1 MRLILHIFK
10 KDFRHHWPALL
21 VSFAILAVFVWDQP
35 RHWTVHPP
43 DLRFFSSLLRYLP
56 LFLSLAWV
64 FLLIRIVQDESL
76 VGDRQFWLTRPYKW
90 HTLLAAKMLAAL
102 LLVHLPLFLAQLLL
116 LKLAFYPVLDSV
128 FGLLQIQ
135 LMLFGFLTLPAFVVG
150 SLTRTI
156 GQASLVVLG
165 LFLVLLGIASLMFVV
180 PSLEFSPDDFGDAM
194 AIITL
199 VSAVS
204 VVLIQFAF
212 RKTRISWCI
221 IAACLA
227 SYAVL
232 FLVAA
237 DVTLQTRGMPL
248 PNAAHPLPAK
258 LTFDSS
264 VSFQHQPGEQLD
276 SYGLDTRVELP
287 FLLGGIP
294 ADSVVRIY
302 AIKLDMDLPSG
313 EHWTSYWHSSFET
326 LIPGRTRVWPSV
338 TIKRAI
344 FEQIRNSS
352 VQARLSLAFNV
363 YRVGASSSIFVMGDS
378 LRLPGDTRCTRDQS
392 LSRMRCFSALKS
404 PEAFV
409 LLADLPNKSCSA
421 GAGRDSDPWA
431 AAPAFYANL
440 SESSTPEF
448 DFTPI
453 QETSVYLSRMRAYE
467 DLATDVPLC
476 SGASLVL
483 ARTKFQYTVRT
494 EIDLGNIRVS
504 NYVPSYPRQIIP
516 KIPRPPS
523 RNPSDKLS
531 FNFLAPAL
539 IVKAPK
545 P

>member
-1 MRLILHIFK
+1 
-10 KDFRHHWPALL
+10 
-21 VSFAILAVFVWDQP
+21 
-35 RHWTVHPP
+35 
-43 DLRFFSSLLRYLP
+43 
-56 LFLSLAWV
+56 
-64 FLLIRIVQDESL
+64 
-76 VGDRQFWLTRPYKW
+76 
-90 HTLLAAKMLAAL
+90 
-102 LLVHLPLFLAQLLL
+102 
-116 LKLAFYPVLDSV
+116 
-128 FGLLQIQ
+128 
-135 LMLFGFLTLPAFVVG
+135 MLFCFLTLPAFVVG

-180 PSLEFSPDDFGDAM
+180 PSLEFSPDDFGAAM

-199 VSAVS
+199 VGAVS

-237 DVTLQTRGMPL
+237 DITLQTRSMPL
-248 PNAAHPLPAK
+248 PTAAHPLPAK
-258 LTFDSS
+258 VTFDSS

-287 FLLGGIP
+287 FLLGEIP

-302 AIKLDMDLPSG
+302 GIKLDMDLPSG

-326 LIPGRTRVWPSV
+326 LVPGRTRVWPSV

-344 FEQIRNSS
+344 FDQIRNSS

-363 YRVGASSSIFVMGDS
+363 YRVGPSSSIFVMGDS
-378 LRLPGDTRCTRDQS
+378 LRLPGDTRCTRDQF
-392 LSRMRCFSALKS
+392 LSQMRCFSALKF
-404 PEAFV
+404 PDAFV
-409 LLADLPNKSCSA
+409 LLADLPNKNCSA
-421 GAGRDSDPWA
+421 RADRDSDPWA

-453 QETSVYLSRMRAYE
+453 QETSVYLRRMHAYE
-467 DLATDVPLC
+467 DLAADVPLC
-476 SGASLVL
+476 SGTGLVL

-504 NYVPSYPRQIIP
+504 NYVPSYPREIIP